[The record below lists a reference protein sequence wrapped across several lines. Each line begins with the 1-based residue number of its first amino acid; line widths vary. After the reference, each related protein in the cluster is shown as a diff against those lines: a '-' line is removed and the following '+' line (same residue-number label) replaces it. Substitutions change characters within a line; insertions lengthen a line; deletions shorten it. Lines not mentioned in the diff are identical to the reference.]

1 MSTPNSFVSV
11 SQTPPTASHNWVNR
25 IQQPSK
31 SSLNV
36 HWDSSPHSEVTDAVS
51 IKHPQCH
58 YLYRQTVSSVTNS
71 AHIPPHT
78 PPPQLNP
85 SPSLSLSNINAMRW
99 PNNLAQTAVTHTI
112 HSTQQSHKYEH
123 TKSLQKQWQR
133 QKKKKGEK
141 KQKQWQRQNRRKEG
155 KKTLFKWRKTR
166 SPQSVKG
173 FECGL
178 LKELAYFMQ
187 PIHSSF
193 SSAEEADMRY
203 TLCLPERQ
211 RKSNTVS
218 LIKPGLYYR
227 CNDNTVWFLLQVW
240 QDNKARSLLQV

>member
-1 MSTPNSFVSV
+1 MNTPNRCRNSGKDRRRRKGKK
-11 SQTPPTASHNWVNR
+11 NR
-25 IQQPSK
+25 
-31 SSLNV
+31 
-36 HWDSSPHSEVTDAVS
+36 
-51 IKHPQCH
+51 
-58 YLYRQTVSSVTNS
+58 NS
-71 AHIPPHT
+71 G
-78 PPPQLNP
+78 
-85 SPSLSLSNINAMRW
+85 
-99 PNNLAQTAVTHTI
+99 
-112 HSTQQSHKYEH
+112 KD
-123 TKSLQKQWQR
+123 
-133 QKKKKGEK
+133 
-141 KQKQWQRQNRRKEG
+141 NRRKEG

-240 QDNKARSLLQV
+240 QDNKARSLLQVWWQYSMVSATGVTRQ